1 MANVAFTATV
11 DNVNKIINFV
21 DNGTSWVSLN
31 GAPTSITIYMKGED
45 KTSYLVK
52 KVITDSVIIA
62 QFTNSGIAFTF
73 AQLFGADEPVDNY
86 YLVEVIVNEGLATQ
100 MLSNKVAI
108 PFTFKIA
115 KLVHDNVLGVHVPV
129 EDLATSLAFGAMPQ
143 LLEYLQRLGTN
154 SEYTPDREN
163 KWRKCYNV
171 LNTSINDLTY

>member
-1 MANVAFTATV
+1 MANVAFIATI
-11 DNVNKIINFV
+11 DNINKTINFV
-21 DNGTSWVSLN
+21 DNGTSWASLN
-31 GAPTSITIYMKGED
+31 GNPSSITIYMKGED

-52 KVITDSVIIA
+52 KVITDNITIE
-62 QFTNSGIAFTF
+62 QFINSGIEFTF
-73 AQLFGADEPVDNY
+73 AQLFGVDEPVDNY
-86 YLVEVIVNEGLATQ
+86 YLVEVIINEGLATQ
-100 MLSNKVAI
+100 MLSNKIAI